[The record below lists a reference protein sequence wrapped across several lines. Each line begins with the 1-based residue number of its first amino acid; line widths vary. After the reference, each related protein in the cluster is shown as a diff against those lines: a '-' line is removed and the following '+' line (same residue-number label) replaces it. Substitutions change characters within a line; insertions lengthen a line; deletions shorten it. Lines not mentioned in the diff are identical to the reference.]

1 MKARI
6 TTPLAV
12 FAIAV
17 ISLFAV
23 GCGGEKEPAAPT
35 KLEVVHFDRLRGLP
49 EDNIT
54 AMAAFA
60 NKIWAGSNKGLFTYD
75 GVNWQIHVRENT
87 NVLGSNIIED
97 LKVHDN
103 AIWIAT
109 DNGAAKFD
117 GRNWSSVY
125 TGGRARSVIGAGGE
139 LAVATARGIEHAS
152 VGSSF
157 KTMCKETAGLVYD
170 EVNQVV
176 YDSNRQLW
184 VGTRAGVARLTSGM
198 FQNYT
203 GPAKTVMGS
212 SLIDIPAKPA
222 SCQLIGNNV
231 KVMMPYRNMLA
242 IGTTSGLSITDMQ
255 GTWNNYFAPHN
266 DWFQRGNQIVEDRV
280 SGNSPLPAN
289 VINSLATTADSELLF
304 VGTTRGL
311 GVLRNNSSW
320 VDIST
325 LLADVPQVAINGLA
339 VLNDD
344 LWIGTEQGIYQ
355 VKDITQL
362 RKPAEK

>member
-6 TTPLAV
+6 TLPLAV
-12 FAIAV
+12 ITLAV
-17 ISLFAV
+17 LSLFVV
-23 GCGGEKEPAAPT
+23 GCGGEQKTEGPV

-60 NKIWAGSNKGLFTYD
+60 NKIWAGSKKGLFTYD
-75 GVNWQIHVRENT
+75 GVNWQIFVRENT

-97 LKVHDN
+97 LKVQDN

-109 DNGAAKFD
+109 DNGVAKFD

-125 TGGRARSVIGAGGE
+125 TGGRARSAVGSGGA
-139 LAVATARGIEHAS
+139 LAIATARGIEYAS
-152 VGSSF
+152 VGSVFS
-157 KTMCKETAGLVYD
+157 TMCKETAGLVYD

-176 YDSNRQLW
+176 YDGNNQLW

-203 GPAKTVMGS
+203 GPAKSVMGS

-255 GTWNNYFAPHN
+255 GTWNNYIAPHN
-266 DWFQRGNQIVEDRV
+266 DWFQRGNKIVEERV
-280 SGNSPLPAN
+280 NGNSPLPAN
-289 VINSLATTADSELLF
+289 VINSLATTSDYELLF

-311 GVLRNNSSW
+311 GVLRNNNW

-325 LLADVPQVAINGLA
+325 MLADVPQVAINGLA
-339 VLNDD
+339 VLDND
-344 LWIGTEQGIYQ
+344 LWVGTEQGIYQ

-362 RKPAEK
+362 LKPAEK